1 MLCNQG
7 DFFKSRVEPSVR
19 SELCIVSV
27 VIYHFV
33 EFDTSVICHVP
44 SSVVCLA
51 SFLLQKCTFIAEMYL
66 FNYSLS
72 VISR

>member
-27 VIYHFV
+27 VIYRFV
-33 EFDTSVICHVP
+33 EFDTSVICHVS

-51 SFLLQKCTFIAEMYL
+51 SFLLQK
-66 FNYSLS
+66 SL
-72 VISR
+72 